1 MDYNISG
8 DFIETCDCF
17 LMCPCWVDDDP
28 DEGHCT
34 GLFAWRLAAR
44 SRIDGVDV
52 AGRTVVSVSTH
63 TGNRR
68 DGGTATALFIDA
80 DASTDQLVLLGRAFS
95 GELGGPLGD
104 LAAVSGAVLQRERA
118 GITIE
123 PDGDH
128 WQVTVAGLPG
138 NSADDE
144 DNAVTLVHATGADRI
159 FEGEDEPLVLRR
171 TALGKELGVPAGTD
185 VTAQQGDQLAVRLAV
200 LPGAYVEV
208 TGRSGMRGRFAYRLS
223 E

>member
-1 MDYNISG
+1 MEYAISG
-8 DFIETCDCF
+8 EFIETCDCF

-34 GLFAWRLAAR
+34 GLFAWRLGER
-44 SRIDGVDV
+44 SAIDGVDV

-68 DGGTATALFIDA
+68 GGGTTTALFIDA
-80 DASTDQLVLLGRAFS
+80 DADTDQMVLLGQAFS
-95 GELGGPLGD
+95 GELGGPLSD

-118 GITIE
+118 RIAIE
-123 PDGDH
+123 PDGES
-128 WQVTVAGLPG
+128 WAVTVSGLTAGGSGEP
-138 NSADDE
+138 A
-144 DNAVTLVHATGADRI
+144 ATLVHAAGVDRI

-171 TALGKELGVPAGTD
+171 TALAKELGVPAGAE
-185 VTAQQGDQLAVRLAV
+185 VTAQQGEQLAIHLAA

-208 TGRSGMRGRFAYRLS
+208 TGRSGMRGRFTYRFS

>member
-34 GLFAWRLAAR
+34 GLFAWQLGAR

-52 AGRTVVSVSTH
+52 SGRTVVSVSTH

-68 DGGTATALFIDA
+68 GGGTATALFIDA
-80 DASTDQLVLLGRAFS
+80 DASTDQLVLLGQAFS
-95 GELGGPLGD
+95 GELGGPLSD

-118 GITIE
+118 EIAIE

-128 WQVTVAGLPG
+128 WQVTVAGTPANG
-138 NSADDE
+138 ADGE
-144 DNAVTLVHATGADRI
+144 VTLVHATGGDRI

-171 TALGKELGVPAGTD
+171 TALGKELGVPSGTD
-185 VTAQQGDQLAVRLAV
+185 VTAQQGEQLAVHLAA